1 MSFKQRLTGDDVLR
15 GVLGVIPSAV
25 AAQAVAAA
33 GADFLVIDREHGPVG
48 RDAVHAMIAAT
59 AGTACAPLVRVPTID
74 EAEVKLALDAGAEGI
89 LYPMVRSAEEAR
101 EAVSLVRYP
110 PEGRRGWGPFA
121 AHARHGVAI
130 GEYAGAVGPGIAGG
144 IMIET
149 VEAVAAVDEILAVP
163 GVDFVF
169 VAQFDL
175 SMALG
180 VPAQFDAPALVEAR
194 SAVERAAR
202 ARGMPLA
209 SIALDPA
216 STAALL
222 GAGYRM
228 LIQAVDVLVL
238 EAGVAA
244 FRGWT

>member
-1 MSFKQRLTGDDVLR
+1 MVFKERLQRGDVQR
-15 GVLGVIPSAV
+15 GVLSAIPSGV
-25 AAQAVAAA
+25 AAQAIAAA
-33 GADFLVIDREHGPVG
+33 GADFLLIDREHGPIG
-48 RDAVHAMIAAT
+48 REATHAMIAAT

-74 EAEVKLALDAGAEGI
+74 DAEVKPALDAGAEGI
-89 LYPMVRSAEEAR
+89 MFPMIRGAEEAR
-101 EAVSLVRYP
+101 EAVALVRYP

-130 GEYAGAVGPGIAGG
+130 GDYATSVGPDVVCG

-149 VEAVAAVDEILAVP
+149 VEAVAAVDDILAVP
-163 GVDFVF
+163 GIDFVF

-175 SMALG
+175 SLALG

-194 SAVERAAR
+194 AAIERAAR
-202 ARGMPLA
+202 AAGLPLA

-216 STAALL
+216 AAAALTE
-222 GAGYRM
+222 AGYRM
-228 LIQAVDVLVL
+228 LIQAVDVLML

-244 FRGWT
+244 FKP